1 MFIFIK
7 KMFLVVKLMY
17 VFVMVIIDSFEIDRE
32 IVLRLD
38 EEDWV

>member
-17 VFVMVIIDSFEIDRE
+17 VFVIVIIDSFEIDRE